1 MKKILYISLVMLSA
15 ILLMFPYEITA
26 GDKATIMVSATVKA
40 GISKTFIHQA
50 RTLTIT
56 NDDVNRGYVDVKA
69 ATVLQ
74 VRTNSRQGYF
84 MIFEGIDGP
93 FSEVWVVDGTRST
106 VLSKMGGLVH
116 QPYPGPMGETK
127 ELGYRFILSA
137 QVIPGSYP
145 WPMTVNVAI
154 N

>member
-1 MKKILYISLVMLSA
+1 MKKICYIGLVMVSII
-15 ILLMFPYEITA
+15 ILMVPHMVIA
-26 GDKATIMVSATVKA
+26 GDKTTITVSAIVKA
-40 GISKTFIHQA
+40 SISKTFIHQS

-127 ELGYRFILSA
+127 ELGYKFIISA
-137 QVIPGSYP
+137 QIIPGSYP